1 MLFTIDKES
10 LLNKIKTVEKI
21 TVQRGIQAVLSNI
34 LFEAE
39 DNKIKLTAT
48 DLDISVIT
56 KTTASVKE
64 EGKITIPARKI
75 FEIVSKLPDKPIE
88 IALNPDNNIVT
99 IKCGNSKF
107 DIIGISAEEFPKVV
121 QNENEL
127 SDEDSITIETNTF
140 LKSIK
145 NTVYSTATYDNR
157 NVISGVYCEIN
168 KDELEMAATDGN
180 RLARISQK
188 IKNINEKEAK
198 VIIPAKTLNEFTRI
212 SSIIVED
219 NVKLKVSESK
229 IIIKTDSYTIISKL
243 IPGKYPQYKQM
254 IPSSTA
260 NIITVDKNE
269 LNNAIDRVSC
279 MINERTNVLKFIL
292 QNGKMYLKAETPDSG
307 TSEDVIDIDYKGDEF
322 KIAFNYKLIS
332 DFLKII
338 DCEKATMGFNGSQSA
353 AVLKPLNDDDYV
365 CLVMPMK
372 V

>member
-1 MLFTIDKES
+1 MLFITDKES

-21 TVQRGIQAVLSNI
+21 TAQRGIQAVLSNI

-39 DNKIKLTAT
+39 GNEIKLTAT

-88 IALNPDNNIVT
+88 IALNPDTNIVT
-99 IKCGNSKF
+99 IKCGNSKY
-107 DIIGISAEEFPKVV
+107 DVIGISAEEFPKVV
-121 QNENEL
+121 QNESEL
-127 SDEDSITIETNTF
+127 SDEDTITIDTNTL

-145 NTVYSTATYDNR
+145 YTVYSTATYDNR
-157 NVISGVYCEIN
+157 NVISGVFCEIN

-188 IKNINEKEAK
+188 IKNTDNKEAK
-198 VIIPAKTLNEFTRI
+198 VIIPAKTLNELIRI

-219 NVKLKVSESK
+219 NLKLKVSDSK
-229 IIIKTDSYTIISKL
+229 IIIKTNSYTIISKL

-254 IPSSTA
+254 IPASTSTVV
-260 NIITVDKNE
+260 TVDKAE
-269 LNNAIDRVSC
+269 LSNAIDRVSP

-292 QNGKMYLKAETPDSG
+292 NSGKMYLKAETVDSG
-307 TSEDVIDIDYKGDEF
+307 TSEDVIDIDYSGDEF

-338 DCEKATMGFNGSQSA
+338 DSEKATMGFNGSQSA
-353 AVLKPLNDDDYV
+353 AVLKPQSDEDYV